1 VSEVTLN
8 EMNLKDDFEEASS
21 LAEASR
27 WRLEKPGPLEV
38 WVTMHPAAA
47 PAELFQARLAW
58 AAYPGQPPS
67 LKFRDPASGR
77 LDLKNAWPVTVGT
90 RPDSF
95 VSCVNYCAEGFGL
108 HPEWR
113 NDPRYR
119 WDTSGNVLLKVLR
132 LLQEELDETYR
143 GRAQ

>member
-1 VSEVTLN
+1 MSAVTLA
-8 EMNLKDDFEEASS
+8 EMNLKDDFEQASS
-21 LAEASR
+21 IPEACR

-38 WVTMHPAAA
+38 WATLHPASH
-47 PAELFQARLAW
+47 PQELFQARLLW
-58 AAYPGQPPS
+58 SDYPGSPPS
-67 LKFRDPASGR
+67 LKFRDLETGR
-77 LDLKNAWPVTVGT
+77 LDLKRAWPITVGT

-108 HPEWR
+108 HAEWK

-119 WDTSGNVLLKVLR
+119 WDSRGNVLLKVLR

-143 GRAQ
+143 GRAS